1 MTDSRPG
8 PALAGEKL
16 GEHLCGLYAGV
27 RQRAEIVTALGPLG
41 AESTPGGVN
50 RLDVMR
56 DVNLRSGTFSRRRAK
71 PYKDFNRRCNHSVV

>member
-1 MTDSRPG
+1 MPFLRAG
-8 PALAGEKL
+8 LA
-16 GEHLCGLYAGV
+16 AGDKCICV
-27 RQRAEIVTALGPLG
+27 SDGTERAEIVTALGPLG